1 MLISAIH
8 ADVPVFKNV
17 SKRSTTTNY
26 HPVSLLYAVSKVF
39 ANNKFVDN
47 QEINGLFLIS
57 VWFQVFSVI
66 FQPSGSC
73 N

>member
-17 SKRSTTTNY
+17 SKRSTTSNY

-39 ANNKFVDN
+39 ANNTFVDN

-57 VWFQVFSVI
+57 SMVSGVLGYLPI
-66 FQPSGSC
+66 FWQL
-73 N
+73 